1 MAPRYQSGSGAAA
14 AIAGHPLHPLI
25 VPLPI
30 GAFVGAFVSD
40 IAYLSTH
47 DAFWSIA
54 AYWLIIAGLIAGAVA
69 ALLGIIDLMSI
80 RRARTMGIGWAHASL
95 NVVAMAISL
104 VSYLM
109 RHTNPEGVAGD
120 AGAYLTGSV
129 VALLAVSGWLGGE
142 LVFRHGVSVGTNVGA
157 VGETADHEID
167 PSGRPDTGQA

>member
-40 IAYLSTH
+40 IAYLATH

-54 AYWLIIAGLIAGAVA
+54 AYWLIVAGLVAGAVA

-80 RRARTMGIGWAHASL
+80 RRVRTMGIGWAHASL

-120 AGAYLTGSV
+120 AGIYLTGSV
-129 VALLAVSGWLGGE
+129 VALLIVSGWLGGE
-142 LVFRHGVSVGTNVGA
+142 LVFRHGVSVGTNIGA